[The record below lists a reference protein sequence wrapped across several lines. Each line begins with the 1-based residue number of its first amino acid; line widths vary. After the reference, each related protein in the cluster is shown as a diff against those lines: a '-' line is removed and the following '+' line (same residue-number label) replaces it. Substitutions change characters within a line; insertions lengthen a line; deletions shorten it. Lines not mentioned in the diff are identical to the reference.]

1 LIFRSAGDGEHA
13 KSVDLRYLCPLSEK
27 EARMIIKGRSSQ
39 RSMSSPSPVFV
50 MCDGNNGITWIG
62 IRVVL
67 STSSLHLQHMTVTA
81 RDNQMP
87 TDFEE
92 VHQGMFS
99 NIFHVSLAFRA
110 TSSLLLKKILRM
122 VQKKGW
128 DGKQLFVM
136 MI

>member
-1 LIFRSAGDGEHA
+1 
-13 KSVDLRYLCPLSEK
+13 
-27 EARMIIKGRSSQ
+27 
-39 RSMSSPSPVFV
+39 
-50 MCDGNNGITWIG
+50 MCDENSGITWIG
-62 IRVVL
+62 IRAVL
-67 STSSLHLQHMTVTA
+67 STSSLHLQHMTVMA

-92 VHQGMFS
+92 VHQSMFI
-99 NIFHVSLAFRA
+99 NIFHVSPAFSLA